1 MTIGTLARRGIWLG
15 LIAFGLAACSSD
27 LGEVFGYQ
35 RGGPDEF
42 AVVKRAPLTL
52 PPDFGLRAP
61 NPGAEELNRVT
72 PRANARSAIFGNDLT
87 PRQQQRLAREKVEQ
101 GSNPAEVALL
111 GQANAL
117 NTDPSIRQIV
127 DDESA
132 SLARESEGFVDDL
145 LFWQKG
151 AEPGAVVDA
160 EGELQRLQEN
170 ASLGRPTTEGET
182 PTIITDEEEPLFK
195 WPF

>member
-1 MTIGTLARRGIWLG
+1 MVLRKLG
-15 LIAFGLAACSSD
+15 LRNLVLGTVLIGLAGCSSD

-61 NPGAEELNRVT
+61 DPGAEDLNVVT
-72 PRANARSAIFGNDLT
+72 PRNTARKALFGNDLT
-87 PRQQQRLAREKVEQ
+87 PRQKERLAREQ
-101 GSNPAEVALL
+101 IARGNNPAEVALL
-111 GQANAL
+111 SQANAL
-117 NTDPSIRQIV
+117 NTDPSIRRVV

-132 SLARESEGFVDDL
+132 SLARESEGFVDEL
-145 LFWQKG
+145 LFWKESPE
-151 AEPGAVVDA
+151 AGAVVDA
-160 EGELQRLQEN
+160 DGELRRLQEN
-170 ASLGRPTTEGET
+170 ASLGKPSTDGET
-182 PTIITDEEEPLFK
+182 PTIYTQEEEPLFK

>member
-1 MTIGTLARRGIWLG
+1 MTIGNAARRGIG
-15 LIAFGLAACSSD
+15 LALVAFGLAACSSD

-72 PRANARSAIFGNDLT
+72 PRASARNALLGNDLT
-87 PRQQQRLAREKVEQ
+87 PRQRERLARERVAQ

-111 GQANAL
+111 SQANAL
-117 NTDPSIRQIV
+117 NADPSIRQIV

-132 SLARESEGFVDDL
+132 SLARESEGFVDNL
-145 LFWQKG
+145 LFWKP
-151 AEPGAVVDA
+151 EPEAGAVVDA

-170 ASLGRPTTEGET
+170 ASLGKPPTEGET
-182 PTIITDEEEPLFK
+182 PTIFTQEEEPLFK